1 MFGLMGLNLSIES
14 IINDMKEIIN
24 DKEEMERLTNG
35 NGLSNKENTLLWL
48 LEDLEHKTKF
58 KKFTLNYFNN
68 ITFESG
74 NRNFT
79 LYLVDRYKKGKFDIM
94 LKYQPKEDSRYESRE
109 DDSEICFD
117 YNSLMK
123 WFKKRNYLK

>member
-1 MFGLMGLNLSIES
+1 MMFSFDLSIKSFIETCKEL
-14 IINDMKEIIN
+14 MK

-48 LEDLEHKTKF
+48 LKDLEYKTKF
-58 KKFTLNYFNN
+58 KKFKLNYLNN
-68 ITFESG
+68 ITFESS
-74 NRNFT
+74 NRRFMI
-79 LYLVDRYKKGKFDIM
+79 YLVDRYKKDKFDIM
-94 LKYQPKEDSRYESRE
+94 LKYQSKEDNRYESGE

-123 WFKKRNYLK
+123 WFKKRNYLR